1 MSKAKNTFLRFKKQ
15 IFEILGVVSLL
26 LIWEFFAIIYNN
38 QEIVPGLG
46 RIFLACFDLLS
57 MKEVHL
63 AFGETLLRTIFAIII
78 SFIIGTVLGL
88 LSGLFEGLRH
98 YLKPIIGFIK
108 LIPTP
113 CIVFLILV
121 FFLKSPNVGSLII
134 TFIVVFPIIYES
146 MLKGIIEVDPFIK
159 MSLRLEG
166 YFKLKC
172 VFKVLLPQTSPY
184 VALGLVNSL
193 SLGVK
198 VSIVSEILMSTDNL
212 WGIGRLIYVFRL
224 DAKYDYL
231 IATTIL
237 AALIFLFIDV
247 LISLIKKFFKK

>member
-57 MKEVHL
+57 MKEVYL

-98 YLKPIIGFIK
+98 YLKPIIEFIK

-134 TFIVVFPIIYES
+134 TFIVVFPIILVSLYAVNIPPIKDDKLEKYVATIS
-146 MLKGIIEVDPFIK
+146 TGTYMYATEKSFFIK
-159 MSLRLEG
+159 NENINGKTAILPKTIASNIL
-166 YFKLKC
+166 LKE
-172 VFKVLLPQTSPY
+172 L
-184 VALGLVNSL
+184 
-193 SLGVK
+193 
-198 VSIVSEILMSTDNL
+198 
-212 WGIGRLIYVFRL
+212 
-224 DAKYDYL
+224 
-231 IATTIL
+231 
-237 AALIFLFIDV
+237 
-247 LISLIKKFFKK
+247 